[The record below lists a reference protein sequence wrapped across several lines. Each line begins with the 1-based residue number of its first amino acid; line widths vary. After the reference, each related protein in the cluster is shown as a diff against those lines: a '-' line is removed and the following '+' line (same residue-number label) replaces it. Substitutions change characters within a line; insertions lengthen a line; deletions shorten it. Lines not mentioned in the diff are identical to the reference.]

1 MTKHCE
7 CQVISFPA
15 SIDQCHWVAIAGSHS
30 IVRYGLGT
38 GGQHEGIV
46 YTTLTYSYMILPQ
59 YLALRFFCRVK
70 TSIKTI
76 EDSILAIS
84 TLQRVYIL
92 ILIFI

>member
-7 CQVISFPA
+7 CHVISFPA

-46 YTTLTYSYMILPQ
+46 FTTLTPLHDTAPIFPYEAARKKGQ
-59 YLALRFFCRVK
+59 
-70 TSIKTI
+70 
-76 EDSILAIS
+76 
-84 TLQRVYIL
+84 L
-92 ILIFI
+92 IRQVC